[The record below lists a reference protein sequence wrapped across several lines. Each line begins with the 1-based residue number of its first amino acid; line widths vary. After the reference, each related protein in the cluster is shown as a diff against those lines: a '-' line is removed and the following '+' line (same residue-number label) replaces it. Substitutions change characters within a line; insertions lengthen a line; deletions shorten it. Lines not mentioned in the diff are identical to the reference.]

1 LLGST
6 QLVSGSIANL
16 QSDDGNYMTFSSYS
30 SYDFQSAES
39 LGESSWSAN
48 TEYQDKVVLTFTPAT
63 AADYIVIATAEVQ
76 GNCVSPPDVKARLYN
91 GTSTWQEL
99 IYKVKDITDWYPF
112 SALKRVYLSASSQT
126 LKIQYGLSE
135 TTSTAKIRN
144 ARLYAFSLS
153 SQYTESEAESS
164 WNTNTNWQDK
174 VALTFTPSTSGD
186 YLIIATANLGGS
198 STTYS
203 TLVQFLRDGVVQAGP
218 TRETSASEAR
228 YTFGVM
234 RKVNLDTTSHTFKI
248 QYRTENTANTAY
260 ISHAH
265 IVAIRVDQFSNNY
278 YAESEGESGP
288 TYSNTWYDKVTN
300 TYTAQAA
307 DHLIIGSILYKAG
320 STYSSVGLRLV
331 QGADVD
337 QSPLVEHKDSTDYEG
352 CFMMAKASLSAG
364 SVTDKIQYKG
374 ESTYARVKNARL
386 ISLQLPIQHAVEV
399 EFTGSSN
406 TDDWTQL
413 NWVVDSAWTT
423 PSVTVTL
430 QLYNY
435 NLGQYPTSGDG
446 YISYTSSAT
455 SNTDETKTQT
465 ITSNPTYFRDTSGNW
480 KVKVKGVKSTTT
492 QFNLKA
498 DLVKYETITQENTP
512 PTAYDQTVST
522 EEDTPKNITLTASDP
537 DDDPLTY
544 SIVTGSTHGI
554 LSGSPPNVTY
564 TPDLNYNGADSF
576 TFKAYDGQAYSNI
589 ATVSITVT
597 PVNDPPT
604 APVVDVTPNL
614 PLTTDDLVCTVTTLS
629 TDPDGDTITYFYEW
643 YKNGILQSDET
654 TVTTALT
661 DTVSSTKTAKG
672 EVWKCVVTP
681 YDGTVNGTSAQDQV
695 TIGNSPPSIEG
706 VDITPDPAYT
716 DDTLTAT
723 PYGWSDAD
731 GDPEG
736 YTYQW
741 QKWNGASW
749 QDISGETSNTLG
761 PDNFVKGDQ
770 IKIICT
776 PFDGED
782 YGASKEDTITI
793 SNSPPSAPVV
803 DVIPDFPVTTD
814 DLVCI
819 IVTPS
824 VDPDGDTVTYTYEW
838 YKNGVLQPEYTTNTV
853 PANATTF
860 GDVWKC
866 VVTPHGSDGPP
877 DSDEVTIGNSPPVLV
892 PIGPKSVNEQTLLS
906 FTALAVDHDVP
917 PQTLTFSLGPGAPS
931 GASITSGG
939 AFTWTPTEA
948 QGPGVYNINITVSD
962 GIAMDY
968 EVIAVTVYEV
978 NQPPVL
984 NAIGSKSVNEL
995 SMLSFTATA
1004 SDVDIPVQTLTF
1016 SFGSGAPSGA
1026 SITSGGYF
1034 TWTPTEAQGPG
1045 VYSINIT
1052 VSDGLAIDYEVISV
1066 TVYEVNVAPVLNPIG
1081 PKSINEL
1088 STLSFTATA
1097 TDSDTPAQ
1105 TLTFSLG
1112 AGAPSGASIT
1122 SGGYFTWIPTETQG
1136 PGVYNINV
1144 TVSDGIA
1151 IDYEVITVTVNEVN
1165 LAPILDP
1172 IGAKI
1177 VNELSLLTFTATASD
1192 PDIPAQTLTFSL
1204 GSGAPTGA
1212 SINPTTG
1219 VFTWTPTEA
1228 QGPGVYTIRVIVSD
1242 GSLTDYEDISVTVN
1256 EVNVAPVLNPIGSK
1270 SIDELS
1276 TLSFT
1281 ATATDS
1287 DLPAQTLVFSL
1298 GSGAPSGA
1306 SITSAGVFSWTP
1318 TEAQGPGSFVVRII
1332 VSDGS
1337 LTDYEDVTITVNEVN
1352 LPPVLSPIGSKTV
1365 YAGSL
1370 LQFTIT
1376 ASDPDIPAQTLA
1388 YLASNLPSGATFN
1401 PTTRVFSWQPT
1412 SGQVGVYSGIH
1423 FEVSDGLLTDSE
1435 DITITV
1441 KSSGQGGPGGYSVSL
1456 KKQAPMFNLATYTI
1470 LIVLFGAVLSLMKRK
1485 RK

>member
-1 LLGST
+1 MRLRLPIVVVTLFLLILVVPFFVSQVGSDPSINTYYPSNYNLLGST
-6 QLVSGSIANL
+6 QLVSGSLANL
-16 QSDDGNYMTFSSYS
+16 QSDDGDYMTFRSYS
-30 SYDFQSAES
+30 NYDFQFAES
-39 LGESSWSAN
+39 LEESSWNAN
-48 TEYQDKVVLTFTPAT
+48 TEYQDKVILTFTPPT
-63 AADYIVIATAEVQ
+63 SADYIVIATAEVQ
-76 GNCVSPPDVKARLYN
+76 GNCMSPPDVKARLYN

-99 IYKVKDITDWYPF
+99 IYRVKDITDWYPF
-112 SALKRVYLSASSQT
+112 SALKRVHLPASSQT
-126 LKIQYGLSE
+126 IKIQYAISQ
-135 TTSTAKIRN
+135 TTSSVRIRN

-153 SQYTESEAESS
+153 SEYAESEAESS
-164 WNTNTNWQDK
+164 STSTSWQDK

-198 STTYS
+198 STYRS
-203 TLVQFLRDGVVQAGP
+203 TLVQLIQDSSIVHAGP
-218 TRETSASEAR
+218 IKEPSTDEAR

-234 RKVNLDTTSHTFKI
+234 RKINLDATSHTFKI
-248 QYRTENTANTAY
+248 QYRTEGASKTAY
-260 ISHAH
+260 ISYAH

-288 TYSNTWYDKVTN
+288 AASNTWYDKVTN

-307 DHLIIGSILYKAG
+307 DHLIIGSILYKSG
-320 STYSSVGLRLV
+320 SQYYSVGLDLL
-331 QGADVD
+331 QGGAAA
-337 QSPLVEHKDSTDYEG
+337 QEPLVEHKDSTDYEA
-352 CFMMAKASLSAG
+352 CFMMTKASLSAG
-364 SVTDKIQYKG
+364 STTDKIQYKG
-374 ESTYARVKNARL
+374 ESTSARVKNARL
-386 ISLQLPIQHAVEV
+386 ISLQLPVQHTVEV

-406 TDDWTQL
+406 TLNWTQL
-413 NWVVDSAWTT
+413 DWTVDSAWTT
-423 PSVTVTL
+423 SSVTVTL
-430 QLYNY
+430 QLYDY

-455 SNTDETKTQT
+455 SNTDETKSQT
-465 ITSNPTYFRDTSGNW
+465 ITTNPTHFRDGSGNW
-480 KVKVKGVKSTTT
+480 KIKVKGIKSTTT
-492 QFNLKA
+492 QFDFKG
-498 DLVKYETITQENTP
+498 DLIKFEATYTLPPENNP
-512 PTAYDQTVST
+512 PVAYDQSVTT
-522 EEDTPKNITLTASDP
+522 FEDTSKNITLTAT
-537 DDDPLTY
+537 DDDGDPLTY
-544 SIVTGSTHGI
+544 SIVTGPTHGI
-554 LSGSPPNVTY
+554 LSGTPPNVTY
-564 TPDLNYNGADSF
+564 TPGLNYNGADSF

-629 TDPDGDTITYFYEW
+629 TDPDEDTVTYTYEW
-643 YKNGILQSDET
+643 YKNEILQSDET

-672 EVWKCVVTP
+672 EIWKCVVTP

-695 TIGNSPPSIEG
+695 TIGNSPPSIDG

-731 GDPEG
+731 SDSEG

-749 QDISGETSNTLG
+749 QDISGETSNTLD

-770 IKIICT
+770 IKVICT

-782 YGASKEDTITI
+782 YGASEEDTITI

-803 DVIPDFPVTTD
+803 DVIPASPLTTD

-838 YKNGVLQPEYTTNTV
+838 YKNDILQPEYTTNTV
-853 PANATTF
+853 PASATTV

-877 DSDEVTIGNSPPVLV
+877 DEDEVTIQNSPPVLGS
-892 PIGPKSVNEQTLLS
+892 IGPKSVDEGTMLS
-906 FTALAVDHDVP
+906 FTATASDPDVP
-917 PQTLTFSLGPGAPS
+917 PQTLTFSL
-931 GASITSGG
+931 
-939 AFTWTPTEA
+939 
-948 QGPGVYNINITVSD
+948 
-962 GIAMDY
+962 
-968 EVIAVTVYEV
+968 
-978 NQPPVL
+978 
-984 NAIGSKSVNEL
+984 
-995 SMLSFTATA
+995 
-1004 SDVDIPVQTLTF
+1004 
-1016 SFGSGAPSGA
+1016 GSGAPSGA

-1045 VYSINIT
+1045 VYNINIT
-1052 VSDGLAIDYEVISV
+1052 VSDGVAIDYEVISV
-1066 TVYEVNVAPVLNPIG
+1066 TVYEVNTPPELDPIG
-1081 PKSINEL
+1081 PKTVDEL
-1088 STLSFTATA
+1088 ATLSFTATA
-1097 TDSDTPAQ
+1097 SDSDIPAQ
-1105 TLTFSLG
+1105 SLTFSLG
-1112 AGAPSGASIT
+1112 AGAPPGASIT
-1122 SGGYFTWIPTETQG
+1122 SGGMFTWIPTEAQG
-1136 PGVYNINV
+1136 PGVYSINI
-1144 TVSDGIA
+1144 TVSDGMVT
-1151 IDYEVITVTVNEVN
+1151 DYEVITVTVNEVN

-1172 IGAKI
+1172 IGAKT

-1192 PDIPAQTLTFSL
+1192 SDIPAQTLTFSL

-1212 SINPTTG
+1212 LIDAVTG
-1219 VFTWTPTEA
+1219 IFTWTPTEA
-1228 QGPGVYTIRVIVSD
+1228 QGPGDYTIRVIVSD
-1242 GSLTDYEDISVTVN
+1242 GNLTDYEDVTVTVN
-1256 EVNVAPVLNPIGSK
+1256 EVNVAPVLNPIGAK

-1287 DLPAQTLVFSL
+1287 DLPSQTLTFSL

-1306 SITSAGVFSWTP
+1306 SITSAGVFTWTP

-1332 VSDGS
+1332 VSDGF
-1337 LTDYEDVTITVNEVN
+1337 LTDYEDITITVNEVN

-1365 YAGSL
+1365 NEGSL

-1376 ASDPDIPAQTLA
+1376 ASDPDIPSQTLV
-1388 YLASNLPSGATFN
+1388 YLVSNLPPGASFN
-1401 PTTRVFSWQPT
+1401 PTTRVFTWQPT
-1412 SGQVGVYSGIH
+1412 AGQAGIYSGIH

-1435 DITITV
+1435 DITIV
-1441 KSSGQGGPGGYSVSL
+1441 VAASSYPTPVGGYSVSL
-1456 KKQAPMFNLATYTI
+1456 TKQTPISYIATYTM
-1470 LIVLFGAVLSLMKRK
+1470 LIALFGAVISLTKRK